1 MSQDARALLLGLVGR
16 SIRTPRRAESNEI
29 LEVRGDNVIV
39 GTKISP
45 GGSPVPIRFVQEA
58 LDRLAADGEVEIHP
72 GSLGHRRSSFVGAV
86 LLTLPDARV
95 TSTSPPRVVL
105 DASAASSYRD
115 EVVGEVNAWWAA
127 NPSELYWL
135 EITDRP
141 DIGVDLHAP
150 QHDATGGRTPGYSL
164 IWWVSP
170 GDVVF
175 HYDRNERAIVAWSR
189 SIGQVAEAPVI
200 WLSHRAA
207 TRRSCSSPTWLVARS
222 RWSLSAVSVGDAGA
236 TARAR

>member
-175 HYDRNERAIVAWSR
+175 HYDRTSER
-189 SIGQVAEAPVI
+189 
-200 WLSHRAA
+200 
-207 TRRSCSSPTWLVARS
+207 SSPGHGQSARS
-222 RWSLSAVSVGDAGA
+222 RRPQSYGSHTALLLGGASELLKPNLAGGSISMVPI
-236 TARAR
+236 RCLGR